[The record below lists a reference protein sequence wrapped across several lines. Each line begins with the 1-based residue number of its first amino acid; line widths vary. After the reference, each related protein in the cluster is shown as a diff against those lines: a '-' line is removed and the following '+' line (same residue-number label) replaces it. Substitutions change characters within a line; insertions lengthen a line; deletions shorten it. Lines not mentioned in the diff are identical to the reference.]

1 MHRLT
6 LSLFVV
12 ATTFIRIQNAGYT
25 SIPATEYFTLP
36 FAYGIFTLFEGA
48 RLYFGYMGNAEE
60 NVPQLSAFVIGTC
73 FPQLPQLCYLG
84 FGQLSIVF
92 PW

>member
-1 MHRLT
+1 MSTNFQL
-6 LSLFVV
+6 
-12 ATTFIRIQNAGYT
+12 QNSAYVLV
-25 SIPATEYFTLP
+25 PATEYFTLP

-48 RLYFGYMGNAEE
+48 RLYFGYTGNAEE

-73 FPQLPQLCYLG
+73 FPQLPLLVYLG